1 MSTSPTPELN
11 AYAPPQADTTV
22 APVLPS
28 LAGET
33 VPTNVKVA
41 GWLMIANG
49 ALLLITKFVAPI
61 GAGPVGIVP
70 AIIDF
75 LIGSSLARGNG
86 RFRIWA
92 IIRLCLGAVL
102 YTALLLPRG
111 NYIEVGIAYAAIAS
125 LLGLLFGRAGVARIA
140 ICCSV
145 YGLYLLLSLVGIVA
159 LASGSS
165 LLR

>member
-1 MSTSPTPELN
+1 MSTSPQPEVN
-11 AYAPPQADTTV
+11 AYAPPQADTTIT
-22 APVLPS
+22 PVLPS
-28 LAGET
+28 LAGES

-49 ALLLITKFVAPI
+49 ALMLITKLVAPVA
-61 GAGPVGIVP
+61 AGPIGIVP
-70 AIIDF
+70 GIIDF

-102 YTALLLPRG
+102 YSVLLLPRG
-111 NYIEVGIAYAAIAS
+111 DYIEAAVAYAAFGS

-140 ICCSV
+140 ICSAV
-145 YGLYLLLSLVGIVA
+145 FGLYLLLSLIGLVA
-159 LASGSS
+159 LANGSS